1 VLEAGRQRRLADEA
15 IVAGDESRRDSGDV
29 VLRHANGN
37 PTMARVRRARTAL
50 IAPVPSYSGFVAA
63 F

>member
-1 VLEAGRQRRLADEA
+1 V

-37 PTMARVRRARTAL
+37 PPMARMRRARTAL
-50 IAPVPSYSGFVAA
+50 VAPVPSYSGFVAV